1 MNPPYKRAASPN
13 AKNKNLLTKKN
24 QKSVDTPS
32 RLIEE
37 APAAARV
44 TKKVVFLAG

>member
-32 RLIEE
+32 RLIE
-37 APAAARV
+37 APVALLV
-44 TKKVVFLAG
+44 QW